1 MKPKVWMP
9 AVFAAALSLWATAA
23 VAAETQDQG
32 QLFAPIA
39 SVLTSPRCIN
49 CHPATAFPH
58 QGDEHRR
65 HDQMVL
71 RGPDNTGHPALHCF
85 ACHQDRN
92 EAGGYVPG
100 APKWH
105 LAPLSMAWEGLSAG
119 QICRQIKDP
128 AKNGGRKTLDQVV
141 EHMRSDPLV
150 LWAWNPGNDRSTPPL
165 PHDEFVRDLDAWVA
179 AGGPCP
185 G

>member
-65 HDQMVL
+65 HDQV
-71 RGPDNTGHPALHCF
+71 RTPTGSLHQ
-85 ACHQDRN
+85 HT
-92 EAGGYVPG
+92 P
-100 APKWH
+100 
-105 LAPLSMAWEGLSAG
+105 SAT
-119 QICRQIKDP
+119 Q
-128 AKNGGRKTLDQVV
+128 
-141 EHMRSDPLV
+141 
-150 LWAWNPGNDRSTPPL
+150 
-165 PHDEFVRDLDAWVA
+165 A
-179 AGGPCP
+179 AQHKR
-185 G
+185 